1 MKRRTNAQRPRGVP
15 LWLLLAT
22 VVAHT
27 AWTQQGRCCC
37 CCCFVLLH
45 ARTPD
50 MMQSACMLHN
60 IFFHAHALIAGAARV
75 LMSKCCSCCPVCYD
89 ENEGGAALED
99 EGGAAPLAEAVLV
112 IVLMHMDTYHEEWK
126 RSLDNRQWR
135 ALEPTARA
143 LRASSA
149 WLRLHADSFLQT
161 ACIPC
166 PQCARPRLMR
176 RSIRVRSGMRECPC
190 GLESF
195 CGKACQRES
204 QWWHRRACR
213 EQRCSLQQQAA
224 AVVAAATATGLDID

>member
-1 MKRRTNAQRPRGVP
+1 MPLWLLLATVV

-27 AWTQQGRCCC
+27 AWTQQERCCC

-60 IFFHAHALIAGAARV
+60 IIFFHAHALIAGAARV

-89 ENEGGAALED
+89 ED
-99 EGGAAPLAEAVLV
+99 EGDASPLAEAALV
-112 IVLMHMDTYHEEWK
+112 IVLMQMDAYHDEWN
-126 RSLDNRQWR
+126 RSLSYRQWY

-195 CGKACQRES
+195 CGNACQRES

-213 EQRCSLQQQAA
+213 EQRRSLQQRAA